1 MLAQKEQK
9 DRIEEL
15 LNENAKLKTFLA
27 SFIAMTNN
35 QKTDI
40 LAKSTEMEALKL
52 KIKSSLEEISA
63 VQTQYEVVQ
72 QKEKTLLK
80 QIKKLKKSS

>member
-1 MLAQKEQK
+1 
-9 DRIEEL
+9 
-15 LNENAKLKTFLA
+15 
-27 SFIAMTNN
+27 MTNN

-63 VQTQYEVVQ
+63 VQNQYEVVQ